1 MEGYMH
7 EQLQVCEDLDE
18 LAPFFIGYNKVLLCR
33 PSYQREYFQL
43 MIAGERSGR
52 HVEGYVDPEG
62 FNARKVGTYFG
73 YPVAIHARGYLATFA
88 ANDDYSSQER
98 GGGVTET
105 K

>member
-1 MEGYMH
+1 MSMVAPGH
-7 EQLQVCEDLDE
+7 NLSTLQ
-18 LAPFFIGYNKVLLCR
+18 
-33 PSYQREYFQL
+33 
-43 MIAGERSGR
+43 
-52 HVEGYVDPEG
+52 
-62 FNARKVGTYFG
+62 VGTYFG